1 MDITW
6 VIKLG
11 VIPFTIQNVP
21 IKYYDVFIKLMQKLH
36 LQYKMFLLNPI
47 RKSSFHFTFTTFT
60 IQNVPIK
67 YFSSLPS
74 ETNNIHLQYKM
85 FLLNNMSKYDIIY
98 NVAIYNTKCS
108 Y

>member
-85 FLLNNMSKYDIIY
+85 FLLNKKSPPNPTETER
-98 NVAIYNTKCS
+98 IYNTKCS